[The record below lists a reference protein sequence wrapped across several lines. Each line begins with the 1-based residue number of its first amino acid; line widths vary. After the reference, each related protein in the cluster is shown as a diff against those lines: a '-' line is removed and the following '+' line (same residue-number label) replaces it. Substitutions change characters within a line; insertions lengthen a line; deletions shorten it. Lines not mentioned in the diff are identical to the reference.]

1 MVLSEEMQLIDDRAG
16 CVALASGSGLHDEG
30 EILESLVR
38 KMRDKQAALAVK

>member
-1 MVLSEEMQLIDDRAG
+1 MVLSEEMHLIDDRAG